1 MAVPLTNPLH
11 LYRALLR
18 ESHYLPDS
26 QARTYLHEYVTHSY
40 RKHLP
45 RDLRRRQTI
54 PLRRQTALLH
64 RGRKVLSVLRRAN
77 DGYIRPLQ
85 NVLCL
90 TYGRKGK
97 RRRQLMDKLMEEDIP
112 RDHIAVEALQDNHTY
127 SREWTPPSMVQALM
141 RSQARNTDNFDR
153 NVWGSFRL
161 KPTPDIPEK
170 NTWGRSMPEKRVK
183 NLMRKWYAKQAD
195 RLLPP
200 LPEPEFNR
208 LQALSQG
215 KIGPD
220 DGPVPRRS
228 RALNSSAESDVLVN
242 EKFLLEAA
250 SKSHTFEAYSQGRP
264 HRLTLRLLQR
274 LWVTIFQHVPSMR
287 WNSVKQKWV
296 VNWNVQCRVRPQLN
310 EASDDQIEALFGS
323 PLI

>member
-1 MAVPLTNPLH
+1 MAVLLTNPLH

-26 QARTYLHEYVTHSY
+26 QARAYLHEYVTHSY

-45 RDLRRRQTI
+45 QDHRRRKAI

-64 RGRKVLSVLRRAN
+64 RGRKILSVLRRAN

-85 NVLCL
+85 NILCL

-97 RRRQLMDKLMEEDIP
+97 RRRLLMDKLMEEDIP
-112 RDHIAVEALQDNHTY
+112 PDHTAVEALLDNHTY
-127 SREWTPPSMVQALM
+127 SRDWKPPIKVQALM
-141 RSQARNTDNFDR
+141 RSQTKNSDHFDR
-153 NVWGSFRL
+153 TVWGSFRL
-161 KPTPDIPEK
+161 RSTPDIPEK
-170 NTWGRSMPEKRVK
+170 NTWGRPMPEKRVK

-200 LPEPEFNR
+200 LPEAEFKR
-208 LQALSQG
+208 LQALCRGQ
-215 KIGPD
+215 IGPE
-220 DGPVPRRS
+220 DGPVPRRK
-228 RALNSSAESDVLVN
+228 RAFSSSESAVLLN
-242 EKFLLEAA
+242 EKLLLEAPP
-250 SKSHTFEAYSQGRP
+250 KSRTFEAYSQGRP

-274 LWVTIFQHVPSMR
+274 LWVIIFQHVPAMQWDPVR
-287 WNSVKQKWV
+287 KKWV
-296 VNWNVQCRVRPQLN
+296 VKWNVQCRVRPQLT
-310 EASDDQIEALFGS
+310 EASSDQMEAMFGS